1 MQKTVLTLGL
11 AASLAAC
18 GGPSP
23 PTYQYIRIGA
33 VIDQTGSNAVTS
45 FVDAVRLAEE
55 HANQALRDISYK
67 NLQFNIIVQDSQ
79 NIPDVATARSIDL
92 VQVQGAKALIVDTS
106 QNTIAVNRLNYD
118 ADLTNDLNV
127 PIQCSGCTSGSI
139 NNPTAADPDPI
150 TQATLQNGERWLFKG
165 GMSTGRIA
173 MIIDRVLLGR
183 GALMNGDVDGDGMF
197 KMGIYASDESFGRST
212 AASLVSSARTALM
225 PAGLPF
231 TVEETY
237 FPAAADPTLYGWPAD
252 LVTLLDATGGYDG
265 YDTVNMP
272 PGPAVMN
279 GAPDA
284 LVVVAFAQ
292 FNASIVRAYQAG
304 LYTTPLMFTH
314 TMRLQSV
321 LDSLG
326 SAAEGLEGVSHVLID
341 NGAPGD
347 GFSPGDDF
355 RTLYE
360 QRYGV
365 PINYR
370 DAMWY
375 DNPVTLMLATI
386 LASKDLADPTT
397 VTPLQI
403 HDAMLQINDPAGT
416 VVGVG
421 PAEFARAVGL
431 IVAGTPINYEGASG
445 PMDYDA
451 DQNVKNRLAHYQ
463 VQGGQYVD
471 LETYDCVASA
481 ATCPLIP

>member
-23 PTYQYIRIGA
+23 PNYQYIRMGA
-33 VIDQTGSNAVTS
+33 VIDQTGNNSVTS
-45 FVDAVRLAEE
+45 WADAVRLAEE

-67 NLQFNIIVQDSQ
+67 NLQFNMIVQDSQ

-92 VQVQGAKALIVDTS
+92 VQVQGAKALIIDSS

-139 NNPTAADPDPI
+139 NSPTATDMDPI
-150 TQATLQNGERWLFKG
+150 TQLALQNGQHWLFKG
-165 GMSTGRIA
+165 VMSTGRIA

-183 GALMNGDVDGDGMF
+183 GANGDVDGDGMF
-197 KMGIYASDESFGRST
+197 KMGIYATDESFGRST
-212 AASLVSSARTALM
+212 AASLVSNARTTLGM
-225 PAGLPF
+225 LIPPPPF
-231 TVEETY
+231 SAEETY
-237 FPAAADPTLYGWPAD
+237 IPTTADPTTYGWPAD
-252 LVTLLDATGGYDG
+252 LAALLDATGGYDG

-272 PGPAVMN
+272 PDPAVMA

-284 LVVVAFAQ
+284 LVVAVFAQ

-304 LYTTPLMFTH
+304 AYTTPLIFTH
-314 TMRLQSV
+314 NLRFQSV
-321 LDSLG
+321 LDTLG
-326 SAAEGLEGVSHVLID
+326 TAAEGLEGVSHVLID

-355 RTLYE
+355 RQLSE
-360 QRYGV
+360 QRFSV
-365 PINYR
+365 TINYR
-370 DAMWY
+370 DAMYY
-375 DNPVTLMLATI
+375 DNAITLMLAAI
-386 LASKDLADPTT
+386 LAGKDLADPTT
-397 VTPLQI
+397 VTPLSI
-403 HDAMLQINDPAGT
+403 HDAMLLINDPAGT

-445 PMDYDA
+445 PMDHDA
-451 DQNVKNRLAHYQ
+451 NQNVKNRLAHYQ
-463 VQGGQYVD
+463 VQSGQYVD
-471 LETYDCVASA
+471 LATFDCVGDS
-481 ATCPLIP
+481 TNCPQL